1 MANIRKM
8 QMVCTNCGN
17 VRYLY
22 LDENLPVMR
31 RTAIQSLLC
40 KKCNRK
46 RKHMEKGV
54 YSEEKVQEMRKDLY
68 LTYAE
73 QLDIDC
79 SEIII
84 NHAHSAKNIYIKCT
98 LKNGLYFIFRHSGD
112 AAEWILMNH
121 LAEDES
127 KADIARR
134 IGATLKRH
142 IQTFDGLSFSSTF
155 LILNGKYCDEP
166 TGYCHLK
173 GCYLSD
179 TDQKDRKCLFKQ
191 CTSFEEI

>member
-22 LDENLPVMR
+22 LDENSPVMR

-40 KKCNRK
+40 KKCNGK

-84 NHAHSAKNIYIKCT
+84 NHAHSAKKH
-98 LKNGLYFIFRHSGD
+98 LYKVHAGEWFVLHFPTFRGCSGMD
-112 AAEWILMNH
+112 
-121 LAEDES
+121 S
-127 KADIARR
+127 
-134 IGATLKRH
+134 
-142 IQTFDGLSFSSTF
+142 
-155 LILNGKYCDEP
+155 DEP
-166 TGYCHLK
+166 
-173 GCYLSD
+173 S
-179 TDQKDRKCLFKQ
+179 
-191 CTSFEEI
+191 S

>member
-22 LDENLPVMR
+22 LDENSPVMR

-98 LKNGLYFIFRHSGD
+98 LAVSYT
-112 AAEWILMNH
+112 H
-121 LAEDES
+121 LRAHETDS
-127 KADIARR
+127 
-134 IGATLKRH
+134 
-142 IQTFDGLSFSSTF
+142 
-155 LILNGKYCDEP
+155 
-166 TGYCHLK
+166 
-173 GCYLSD
+173 YLVC
-179 TDQKDRKCLFKQ
+179 R
-191 CTSFEEI
+191 